1 MGDGYDEIRRRLPEK
16 IREILPEDGEKVQE
30 VRLTLGAPL
39 AGFVAGRQV
48 HWGKTPLTEQEMQE
62 ALYGLCN
69 HAVPAYESQLAEG
82 YFTVEGCRVG
92 VSGQLRYQNGVIT
105 GYSGIQGLNVRLP
118 YQKEVA
124 LPVQVTRYI
133 EENALGG
140 VLVAGPPGSGK
151 TTFLL
156 ALGKY
161 LAHRGRRT
169 VVVDEKQELRSVLE
183 EGSPFLMGFTQCRR
197 SDGILYGL
205 RGCSPEFILC
215 DEIAT
220 REDVQAISQGL
231 GAGVRFLATIHA
243 LGMEELKKR
252 FPYQA
257 LQPGCFGMAVLLG
270 ASPGSSCQVVR
281 L

>member
-1 MGDGYDEIRRRLPEK
+1 MSDLYDRIRLRLPGEIRK
-16 IREILPEDGEKVQE
+16 ILPTVGEEIQE

-39 AGFVAGRQV
+39 AGVVAGRQV
-48 HWGKTPLTEQEMQE
+48 YWGKDPLTEQEMGE
-62 ALYGLCN
+62 ALYGLCD
-69 HAVPAYESQLAEG
+69 HAVPAYEGQLTQG

-92 VSGQLRYQNGVIT
+92 VSGQLRYQKGIIT
-105 GYSGIQGLNVRLP
+105 GYTRIQGLNIRLP
-118 YQKEVA
+118 YQKEVD
-124 LPVQVTRYI
+124 LPVQVIQYI

-151 TTFLL
+151 TTILL

-161 LAHRGRRT
+161 LARQGRRT
-169 VVVDEKQELRSVLE
+169 VVVDEKQELRNILE
-183 EGSPFLMGFTQCRR
+183 QGSPFLMGFTQCRR
-197 SDGILYGL
+197 ADGILYGI
-205 RGCSPEFILC
+205 RGCNPEFILC

-220 REDVQAISQGL
+220 QEDVQAISQGL

-243 LGMEELKKR
+243 QGMEELKKR
-252 FPYQA
+252 FPYRA

-270 ASPGSSCQVVR
+270 TKAGSPCQVMA